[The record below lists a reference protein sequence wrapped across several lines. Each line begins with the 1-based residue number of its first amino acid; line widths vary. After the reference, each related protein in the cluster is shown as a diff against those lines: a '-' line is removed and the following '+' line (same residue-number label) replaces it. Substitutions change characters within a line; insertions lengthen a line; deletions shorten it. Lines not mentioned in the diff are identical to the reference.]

1 MSSLDTRYLSIP
13 EDVDIDK
20 IGLVNQLRKDSNYF
34 IAELIDSI
42 RKVGLLHPIVI
53 RINGNEHFQVV
64 CGCRRYTACKAL
76 KWKKIPCIVIDANDR
91 EAFEISL
98 IENMHRSSLEPI
110 EEANAFKKYV
120 LDLGWGGISEL
131 ASKLGRSHSYII
143 KRIML
148 LDLPQDIIDFINNR
162 QLTPSAAVELFPIRD
177 ESKQSELAKLI
188 VDRQLSSK
196 EARKVVRSTKNQSG
210 NYYSSKI
217 PDSNYDYG
225 YHTQHHIGYYDEVR
239 AIDRSLRKSILA
251 LRIAMSRIVAIIDE
265 YEDNWFV
272 YECLMEEK
280 NVLHRQIDILLKKKK
295 KLIKMMHKKQL
306 F

>member
-1 MSSLDTRYLSIP
+1 LTIP

-20 IGLVNQLRKDSNYF
+20 ISLVNQLRKDSNYC
-34 IAELIDSI
+34 ITELIDSI
-42 RKVGLLHPIVI
+42 RKVGLLHPVVV
-53 RINGNEHFQVV
+53 RVNGNEHFQVV

-76 KWKKIPCIVIDANDR
+76 KWKKIPCVVIDANDR

-98 IENMHRSSLEPI
+98 VENIHRSSLEPI
-110 EEANAFKKYV
+110 EEANAFKRYV

-131 ASKLGRSHSYII
+131 ASILGRSHSYVI
-143 KRIML
+143 KRITL

-162 QLTPSAAVELFPIRD
+162 QLTASAAEELFSIRD

-210 NYYSSKI
+210 NYYSSQI
-217 PDSNYDYG
+217 PDSNYDNG
-225 YHTQHHIGYYDEVR
+225 YHTQHHDGYHDEVR
-239 AIDRSLRKSILA
+239 AIDRSLRKSILT

-280 NVLHRQIDILLKKKK
+280 NALHRQIDILFKKKK
-295 KLIKMMHKKQL
+295 KLIKMMDKRKL

>member
-1 MSSLDTRYLSIP
+1 LTIP

-20 IGLVNQLRKDSNYF
+20 ISLVNQLRKDSDYC
-34 IAELIDSI
+34 ITELIDSI
-42 RKVGLLHPIVI
+42 RKVGLLHPVVV
-53 RINGNEHFQVV
+53 RVNGNEHFQVV

-76 KWKKIPCIVIDANDR
+76 KWKKIPCVVIDANDR

-98 IENMHRSSLEPI
+98 VENIHRSSLEPI
-110 EEANAFKKYV
+110 EEANAFKRYV

-131 ASKLGRSHSYII
+131 ASILGRSHSYII
-143 KRIML
+143 KRITL

-162 QLTPSAAVELFPIRD
+162 QLTPSAAEELFPIRD

-196 EARKVVRSTKNQSG
+196 EAREVVRSTKNQSG
-210 NYYSSKI
+210 NYYSSQI

-225 YHTQHHIGYYDEVR
+225 YHTQHHDGYHDEVR
-239 AIDRSLRKSILA
+239 AIDRSLRKSILT

-280 NVLHRQIDILLKKKK
+280 NALHRQIDILFKKKK
-295 KLIKMMHKKQL
+295 KLIKMMDKQSYSKKL
-306 F
+306 CSVI